1 MTTEGAATGHVR
13 RLTVGS
19 TEKDAGMSMTL
30 RTGLPT
36 DSERLEVLAHDPLV
50 GTALAALRDAR
61 TTPADF
67 RSHAQRLGALLAAR
81 ATAGIPTEEGT
92 VRTPL
97 ADAPTLTPA
106 VPVVAV
112 PVLRA
117 GLGLLAGVHDALPGA
132 QVGMIGLERDPATLE
147 ARRYYFKV
155 PPLAGAWVLVLEPM
169 LATGGSAS
177 DAVRALD
184 TAGAAQVIV
193 LSVVATE
200 QGVARVL
207 GDDPRTRIVTAAV
220 DPGLDERGYIVPGL
234 GDFGDRLF
242 GTPH

>member
-1 MTTEGAATGHVR
+1 MVSEGA
-13 RLTVGS
+13 
-19 TEKDAGMSMTL
+19 ED
-30 RTGLPT
+30 
-36 DSERLEVLAHDPLV
+36 RLEVLRADPLV
-50 GTALAALRDAR
+50 GTALAALRDG
-61 TTPADF
+61 TTSPADF
-67 RSHAQRLGALLAAR
+67 RAHAHRLGALLAAH
-81 ATAGIPTEEGT
+81 ATRTIPTTVGN

-97 ADAPTLTPA
+97 ADAATLLPS
-106 VPVVAV
+106 VPIVAV

-117 GLGLLAGVHDALPGA
+117 GLGLLTGVHVALPDA
-132 QVGMIGLERDPATLE
+132 QVGMIGLERDPETLE

-155 PPLAGAWVLVLEPM
+155 PPLEGAWVLVLEPM

-184 TAGAAQVIV
+184 TAGAAQVTV

-200 QGVARVL
+200 QGVQRVL

>member
-1 MTTEGAATGHVR
+1 MRSEDRQG
-13 RLTVGS
+13 RLQ
-19 TEKDAGMSMTL
+19 
-30 RTGLPT
+30 
-36 DSERLEVLAHDPLV
+36 VLVQDPLV
-50 GTALAALRDAR
+50 GTALAALRDRLTA
-61 TTPADF
+61 PPDF
-67 RSHAQRLGALLAAR
+67 RAHAHRLGALLAAH
-81 ATAGIPTEEGT
+81 ATRGIPMDEGS

-97 ADAPTLTPA
+97 ADAATFTPA

-117 GLGLLAGVHDALPGA
+117 GLGLLSGVHVALPDA
-132 QVGMIGLERDPATLE
+132 QVGMIGLERDAATLE

-155 PPLAGAWVLVLEPM
+155 PPLDGAWVLVLEPM

-193 LSVVATE
+193 LAVVATE
-200 QGVARVL
+200 EGVARVL
-207 GDDPRTRIVTAAV
+207 DDDPRTRIVTAAV

>member
-1 MTTEGAATGHVR
+1 MADTT
-13 RLTVGS
+13 S
-19 TEKDAGMSMTL
+19 D
-30 RTGLPT
+30 
-36 DSERLEVLAHDPLV
+36 RLEVLADDPLV
-50 GTALAALRDAR
+50 GTALAALRDER
-61 TTPADF
+61 TVPADF
-67 RSHAQRLGALLAAR
+67 RHHAHRLGAVLAAR
-81 ATAGIPTEEGT
+81 ATADLPTRSGT

-97 ADAPTLTPA
+97 ADAPTTLPA

-117 GLGLLAGVHDALPGA
+117 GLGLLPGVHEALPDA
-132 QVGMIGLERDPATLE
+132 QVGMVGLERDPETLE

-155 PPLAGAWVLVLEPM
+155 PPLDGAWVLVLEPM
-169 LATGGSAS
+169 LATGGSAC

-184 TAGAAQVIV
+184 TGGAERIV
-193 LSVVATE
+193 VVSVVATE

-207 GDDPRTRIVTAAV
+207 GCDPRVRIVTAAV

>member
-1 MTTEGAATGHVR
+1 VADTT
-13 RLTVGS
+13 S
-19 TEKDAGMSMTL
+19 D
-30 RTGLPT
+30 
-36 DSERLEVLAHDPLV
+36 RLEVLSGDPLV
-50 GTALAALRDAR
+50 GTALAALRDER
-61 TTPADF
+61 TAPADF
-67 RSHAQRLGALLAAR
+67 RHHAQRLGALLAAR
-81 ATAGIPTEEGT
+81 ATVDMPTRVGV

-97 ADAPTLTPA
+97 ADAPTVTRA

-117 GLGLLAGVHDALPGA
+117 GLGLLPGVHEALPDA
-132 QVGMIGLERDPATLE
+132 QVGMIGLERDADTLE

-155 PPLAGAWVLVLEPM
+155 PPLEGAWVLVLEPM

-184 TAGAAQVIV
+184 LAGAARIVV

-200 QGVARVL
+200 EGVRRVL
-207 GDDPRTRIVTAAV
+207 EDDPRTRIVTAAV